1 MNTVNLNISAPSSGL
16 PSSTL
21 QTTNSPETDASAEA
35 FAAMMNSAAPGGTTQ
50 SKIVRFHEAMSE
62 LLNPNVDPV
71 IKKGILA
78 DLHSEYQEML
88 NDPEFK
94 QLMADNPDRAANLN
108 RAAERFFND
117 QTGDP
122 VAVMKFELALNT
134 LVYGEPKLPDDP
146 KLLGELREALDNFKN
161 NPGDPVAVINLQ
173 MVMARL
179 NGVPL
184 IPPPEIAQKINDALD
199 LVRANP
205 GDAQALEN
213 LKRVMAEV
221 AGKGSGTAAPAP
233 VGTAFPI

>member
-1 MNTVNLNISAPSSGL
+1 MNTVNLNISVPSSGL

-35 FAAMMNSAAPGGTTQ
+35 FAAMMNSAAPGGTPQ
-50 SKIVRFHEAMSE
+50 SKVDQFQKALHN
-62 LLNPNVDPV
+62 LLDPSTDPAT
-71 IKKGILA
+71 KKSILS
-78 DLHSEYQEML
+78 DLDTRYQEML

-108 RAAERFFND
+108 RAAERFFNV

-122 VAVMKFELALNT
+122 VAVMEFEIALNA

-146 KLLGELREALDNFKN
+146 QLLGELREALDNLRN
-161 NPGDPVAVINLQ
+161 NPQDPVALINLQ

-179 NGVPL
+179 NGAPQ

-199 LVRANP
+199 IVRANP

>member
-50 SKIVRFHEAMSE
+50 SKIGRFHEAMSE

-78 DLHSEYQEML
+78 DLHSEYREML

-108 RAAERFFND
+108 RAAERFFNV

-122 VAVMKFELALNT
+122 VAVMEFELALNA

-146 KLLGELREALDNFKN
+146 QLLGELREALDNFKN

-179 NGVPL
+179 NGAPQ

-205 GDAQALEN
+205 
-213 LKRVMAEV
+213 VMRRH
-221 AGKGSGTAAPAP
+221 
-233 VGTAFPI
+233 